1 MNMTIPEIHWA
12 PMVAALVYSVIGLAI
27 FGVAFVLVDRLTPY
41 QLWKE
46 IIDEHNTALAI
57 IVGAVAIGISIII
70 SSAIR

>member
-1 MNMTIPEIHWA
+1 MTIPEIHWA

-41 QLWKE
+41 HLWKE